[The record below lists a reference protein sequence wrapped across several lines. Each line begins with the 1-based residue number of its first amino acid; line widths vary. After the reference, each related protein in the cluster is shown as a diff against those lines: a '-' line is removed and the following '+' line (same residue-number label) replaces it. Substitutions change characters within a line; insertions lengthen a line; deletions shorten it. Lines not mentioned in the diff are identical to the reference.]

1 MRALWHGVLCKLEPS
16 RIFREPRDASW
27 QAFMTGD
34 WQGALDLLEKD
45 RDATRAEARKN
56 AAQGLE
62 IRRVRV
68 AELPVGPYRQ
78 WEVHALKLLAD
89 GGFGLTVLTSDQ
101 VASLETRAQLPE
113 VGGRRRSR
121 PLRGPV
127 RVRLDALRSAP
138 DQRPERHRRG
148 GLRDQGPLRTWR
160 TFSGLLRTR
169 GRPPAGPGGLSQ
181 RPGMPS
187 PRPGRRGEDAQH
199 HLRRAG
205 GLGVIGASPWFL
217 RAFDGPT
224 TRWER

>member
-113 VGGRRRSR
+113 VGGF
-121 PLRGPV
+121 
-127 RVRLDALRSAP
+127 AYHHCINI
-138 DQRPERHRRG
+138 QG
-148 GLRDQGPLRTWR
+148 GHICWPYHFAQQIAQQ
-160 TFSGLLRTR
+160 R
-169 GRPPAGPGGLSQ
+169 GRQCRNPLFVTKSFA
-181 RPGMPS
+181 
-187 PRPGRRGEDAQH
+187 
-199 HLRRAG
+199 
-205 GLGVIGASPWFL
+205 
-217 RAFDGPT
+217 
-224 TRWER
+224 